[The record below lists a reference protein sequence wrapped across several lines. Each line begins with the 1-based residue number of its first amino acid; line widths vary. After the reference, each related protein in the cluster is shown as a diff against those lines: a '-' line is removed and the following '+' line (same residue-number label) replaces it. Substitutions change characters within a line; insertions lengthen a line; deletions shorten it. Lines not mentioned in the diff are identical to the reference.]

1 MARAAPRGARAHK
14 RQTRRGVN
22 VSSFANG
29 LRRKKEESDLI
40 KPKNIFTATI
50 AAAVLAGS
58 VAAATPA
65 SAGYWRHY
73 GYGWGPYAAGAAGAL
88 ALGVMAATAAE
99 ADSCYYESRP
109 IYRHGYFVGYRQI
122 PVC

>member
-1 MARAAPRGARAHK
+1 MTK
-14 RQTRRGVN
+14 
-22 VSSFANG
+22 S
-29 LRRKKEESDLI
+29 KK
-40 KPKNIFTATI
+40 IFTATI

-65 SAGYWRHY
+65 AANHWHHH
-73 GYGWGPYAAGAAGAL
+73 GYGWAPYAAGAAGVL
-88 ALGVMAATAAE
+88 ALGVLAATAAQS
-99 ADSCYYESRP
+99 DSCYYESRP